1 MIVPPFDYE
10 GRHRADMESSLTM
23 TGLFTLQACK
33 IGTPI
38 LLYGVDRIRPDK
50 LNIAILQVVELQR
63 AGLS

>member
-1 MIVPPFDYE
+1 MK
-10 GRHRADMESSLTM
+10 SSLTM

-38 LLYGVDRIRPDK
+38 LLYNADRIRPDT
-50 LNIAILQVVELQR
+50 LNIAILLVVELQR